1 MSELHIIRYTP
12 SYQMDFVRLNSGWIR
27 TYFRPETSDL
37 EVFSDPE
44 GKIIKP
50 GGQIFLAVDGQ
61 GTCIGCCALIRHEAA
76 TFELAKMAV
85 APERQGSGAGRLLG
99 EAALAYAREQGAT
112 KVFLEGNI
120 RLEASIRL
128 YRKLGFT
135 EVPLGEVV
143 YDRCNIKMEIDWK
156 R

>member
-1 MSELHIIRYTP
+1 MSKLHIELYTP
-12 SYQMDFVRLNSGWIR
+12 GYQTDFVRLNSEWIR
-27 TYFRPETSDL
+27 TYFRPESSDY

-44 GKIIKP
+44 GKIIGP
-50 GGQIFLAVDGQ
+50 GGQIFLAVDEQ

-85 APERQGSGAGRLLG
+85 APESQGSGAGRLLG
-99 EAALAYAREQGAT
+99 EAALAYARAQGAT
-112 KVFLEGNI
+112 KVFLEGNT

-143 YDRCNIKMEIDWK
+143 YDRCNIKMEMDWK